1 MKGDYEQGNTKRHKQ
16 RELENKQPK
25 TKTQKEI
32 KIMQYKSKKTGEL
45 AHFDSKDEKYGTTTL
60 VYDSGDKKGTAFQVT
75 GSTLKR
81 WWKKVDDSNE
91 QESADEEP
99 KSVSD
104 IDAER
109 INEPY
114 PEPKEQKYIPKPKA
128 VKELEAR
135 KKRVRGKYNDT
146 LPDYET
152 ATNQL
157 GKVLKK
163 INKGYAVFKN
173 GSSLHRLNPAII
185 IYAEDQYR
193 EILEGLGLEVGDNS
207 QDSARPYKFAIKD
220 VDTWNSFVE
229 QALAEA
235 DNEDDDEAPESD
247 TIEAPDND
255 TTDEMED

>member
-1 MKGDYEQGNTKRHKQ
+1 
-16 RELENKQPK
+16 
-25 TKTQKEI
+25 
-32 KIMQYKSKKTGEL
+32 MQYKSKKTSEL

-75 GSTLKR
+75 SSTLKR

-91 QESADEEP
+91 QESTDGEP

-104 IDAER
+104 IDADR

-128 VKELEAR
+128 VKEFEAR

-152 ATNQL
+152 ATNQVA
-157 GKVLKK
+157 KVLKK

-173 GSSLHRLNPAII
+173 GSSLHRLNPAIVI
-185 IYAEDQYR
+185 FAEEQYR
-193 EILEGLGLEVGDNS
+193 EILEGLGLEAGDNS
-207 QDSARPYKFAIKD
+207 QDGARPYKFVIKD
-220 VDTWNSFVE
+220 ADTWNSFVE
-229 QALAEA
+229 QVLAEG
-235 DNEDDDEAPESD
+235 DNEDDNEAPE
-247 TIEAPDND
+247 ND
-255 TTDEMED
+255 TTEETEE

>member
-1 MKGDYEQGNTKRHKQ
+1 
-16 RELENKQPK
+16 
-25 TKTQKEI
+25 
-32 KIMQYKSKKTGEL
+32 MQYKSKKTGEL

-75 GSTLKR
+75 SSTLKR

-91 QESADEEP
+91 QESTDEEP

-104 IDAER
+104 IDADR

-128 VKELEAR
+128 VKEFEAR

-152 ATNQL
+152 ATNQVA
-157 GKVLKK
+157 KVLKK

-173 GSSLHRLNPAII
+173 GSSLHRLNPAVVIF
-185 IYAEDQYR
+185 AEEQYR
-193 EILEGLGLEVGDNS
+193 EILEGLGLEAGDNS
-207 QDSARPYKFAIKD
+207 QDGARPYKFVIKD
-220 VDTWNSFVE
+220 ADTWNSFVE
-229 QALAEA
+229 QVLAEG
-235 DNEDDDEAPESD
+235 DNEDDNEAPE
-247 TIEAPDND
+247 ND
-255 TTDEMED
+255 TTEETEE

>member
-1 MKGDYEQGNTKRHKQ
+1 
-16 RELENKQPK
+16 
-25 TKTQKEI
+25 
-32 KIMQYKSKKTGEL
+32 MQYKSKKTGEL

-75 GSTLKR
+75 SSTLKR

-91 QESADEEP
+91 QESTDEEP

-104 IDAER
+104 IDADK

-114 PEPKEQKYIPKPKA
+114 PEPKEQKYIPKPEA
-128 VKELEAR
+128 VKEFEAR

-173 GSSLHRLNPAII
+173 GSSLHRLNPAIVI
-185 IYAEDQYR
+185 FAEEQYR
-193 EILEGLGLEVGDNS
+193 EILEGLGLEAGDNS
-207 QDSARPYKFAIKD
+207 QDGARPYKFVIKD
-220 VDTWNSFVE
+220 ADTWNSFVE
-229 QALAEA
+229 QVLAEG
-235 DNEDDDEAPESD
+235 DNEDDNEAPE
-247 TIEAPDND
+247 ND
-255 TTDEMED
+255 TTEETEE

>member
-1 MKGDYEQGNTKRHKQ
+1 
-16 RELENKQPK
+16 
-25 TKTQKEI
+25 
-32 KIMQYKSKKTGEL
+32 MQYKSKKTGEL

-75 GSTLKR
+75 SSTLKR

-91 QESADEEP
+91 QESTDEEP

-104 IDAER
+104 IDADK

-114 PEPKEQKYIPKPKA
+114 PEPKEQKYIPKPEA
-128 VKELEAR
+128 VKEFEAR

-173 GSSLHRLNPAII
+173 GSSLHRLNPAIVI
-185 IYAEDQYR
+185 FAEEQYR
-193 EILEGLGLEVGDNS
+193 EILEGLGLEAGDNS
-207 QDSARPYKFAIKD
+207 QDGARPYRFVIKD
-220 VDTWNSFVE
+220 ADTWNSFVE
-229 QALAEA
+229 QALAEG
-235 DNEDDDEAPESD
+235 DNEGNNEAPE
-247 TIEAPDND
+247 ND
-255 TTDEMED
+255 TTEETED

>member
-1 MKGDYEQGNTKRHKQ
+1 
-16 RELENKQPK
+16 
-25 TKTQKEI
+25 
-32 KIMQYKSKKTGEL
+32 MQYKSKKTGEL

-75 GSTLKR
+75 SSTLKR

-91 QESADEEP
+91 QESTDEEP

-104 IDAER
+104 IDADK

-114 PEPKEQKYIPKPKA
+114 PEPKEQKYIPKPEA
-128 VKELEAR
+128 VKEFEAR

-173 GSSLHRLNPAII
+173 GSSLHRLNPAIVI
-185 IYAEDQYR
+185 FAEEQYR
-193 EILEGLGLEVGDNS
+193 EILEGLGLEAGDNS
-207 QDSARPYKFAIKD
+207 QDGARPYRFVIKD
-220 VDTWNSFVE
+220 ADTWNSFVE
-229 QALAEA
+229 QALAEG
-235 DNEDDDEAPESD
+235 DNEDDNEAPE
-247 TIEAPDND
+247 ND
-255 TTDEMED
+255 TTEETEE

>member
-1 MKGDYEQGNTKRHKQ
+1 
-16 RELENKQPK
+16 
-25 TKTQKEI
+25 
-32 KIMQYKSKKTGEL
+32 MQYKSKKTGEL

-60 VYDSGDKKGTAFQVT
+60 VYDSGEKKGTAFQVT
-75 GSTLKR
+75 SSTLKR

-91 QESADEEP
+91 QESTDEEP

-114 PEPKEQKYIPKPKA
+114 PEPKEQK
-128 VKELEAR
+128 
-135 KKRVRGKYNDT
+135 RVRGKYNDT
-146 LPDYET
+146 LPDYGT

-235 DNEDDDEAPESD
+235 DNEDDDEAPDND
-247 TIEAPDND
+247 TTEAPDND

>member
-1 MKGDYEQGNTKRHKQ
+1 
-16 RELENKQPK
+16 
-25 TKTQKEI
+25 
-32 KIMQYKSKKTGEL
+32 MQYKSKKTGEL

-75 GSTLKR
+75 SSTLKR

-91 QESADEEP
+91 QESTDEEP

-104 IDAER
+104 IDADR

-128 VKELEAR
+128 VKEFEAR

-152 ATNQL
+152 ATNQVA
-157 GKVLKK
+157 KVLKK

-173 GSSLHRLNPAII
+173 GSSLHRINPAIVI
-185 IYAEDQYR
+185 FAEEQYR
-193 EILEGLGLEVGDNS
+193 EILEGLGLEAGDNS
-207 QDSARPYKFAIKD
+207 QDGARPYKFVIKD
-220 VDTWNSFVE
+220 ADTWNSFVE
-229 QALAEA
+229 QVLAEG
-235 DNEDDDEAPESD
+235 DNEDDNEAPE
-247 TIEAPDND
+247 ND
-255 TTDEMED
+255 TTEETEE

>member
-1 MKGDYEQGNTKRHKQ
+1 
-16 RELENKQPK
+16 
-25 TKTQKEI
+25 
-32 KIMQYKSKKTGEL
+32 MQYKSKKTGEL

-75 GSTLKR
+75 SSTLKR
-81 WWKKVDDSNE
+81 WWKKIDDNDSDE
-91 QESADEEP
+91 QESTDEEP

-104 IDAER
+104 IDVDR

-114 PEPKEQKYIPKPKA
+114 PEPKEQKYIPKPEA
-128 VKELEAR
+128 VKEFEAR

-152 ATNQL
+152 ATKQI

-185 IYAEDQYR
+185 IYAEEQYR

-207 QDSARPYKFAIKD
+207 QDGARPYKFAIKD

-235 DNEDDDEAPESD
+235 DNEALESD
-247 TIEAPDND
+247 TTEAPDNG
-255 TTDEMED
+255 TTEETED

>member
-1 MKGDYEQGNTKRHKQ
+1 
-16 RELENKQPK
+16 
-25 TKTQKEI
+25 
-32 KIMQYKSKKTGEL
+32 MQYKSKKTGEL

-75 GSTLKR
+75 SSTLKR

-91 QESADEEP
+91 QESTDEEP

-104 IDAER
+104 IDADK

-114 PEPKEQKYIPKPKA
+114 PEPKEQKYIPKPEA
-128 VKELEAR
+128 VKEFEAR

-173 GSSLHRLNPAII
+173 GSSLHRLNPAIVI
-185 IYAEDQYR
+185 FAEEQYR
-193 EILEGLGLEVGDNS
+193 EILEGLGLEAGDNS
-207 QDSARPYKFAIKD
+207 QDGARPYRFVIKD
-220 VDTWNSFVE
+220 ADTWNSFVE
-229 QALAEA
+229 QVLAEG
-235 DNEDDDEAPESD
+235 DNEDDNEAPE
-247 TIEAPDND
+247 ND
-255 TTDEMED
+255 TTEETEE

>member
-1 MKGDYEQGNTKRHKQ
+1 LKGDYEQGNTKRHKP
-16 RELENKQPK
+16 RELKKQV
-25 TKTQKEI
+25 TKHETQKEI
-32 KIMQYKSKKTGEL
+32 KVMQYKSKKTGEL

-91 QESADEEP
+91 QESTDEEP

-104 IDAER
+104 IDADR

-114 PEPKEQKYIPKPKA
+114 PEPKEQKYIPKPEA
-128 VKELEAR
+128 VKEFEAR

-173 GSSLHRLNPAII
+173 GSSLHRLNPAIVI
-185 IYAEDQYR
+185 FAEDQYR
-193 EILEGLGLEVGDNS
+193 EILEGLGLEAGDNS
-207 QDSARPYKFAIKD
+207 QDGARPYKFIIKD
-220 VDTWNSFVE
+220 ADTWNSFVE
-229 QALAEA
+229 QALAEGDNKN
-235 DNEDDDEAPESD
+235 DNEATE
-247 TIEAPDND
+247 ND
-255 TTDEMED
+255 TTEETED